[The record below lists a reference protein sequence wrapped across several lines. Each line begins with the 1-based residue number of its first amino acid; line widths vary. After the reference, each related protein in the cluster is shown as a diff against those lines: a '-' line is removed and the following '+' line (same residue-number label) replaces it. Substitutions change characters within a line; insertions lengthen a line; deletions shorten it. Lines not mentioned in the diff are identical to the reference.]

1 MPKDTIALEVKEN
14 DGFQLFDIQ
23 NIYIE
28 HLPVVSP
35 TKVL

>member
-1 MPKDTIALEVKEN
+1 MPKDAIALHVKEN
-14 DGFQLFDIQ
+14 DGFQLLDIQ

-35 TKVL
+35 AEVL